1 MEAKNRHNQ
10 LNRTAIENSENNE
23 ENTENKG
30 ERERERESRTQ
41 KNSISKV
48 TLCTYKCAQ

>member
-30 ERERERESRTQ
+30 ERERERERAEHRKTQ
-41 KNSISKV
+41 FQK
-48 TLCTYKCAQ
+48 